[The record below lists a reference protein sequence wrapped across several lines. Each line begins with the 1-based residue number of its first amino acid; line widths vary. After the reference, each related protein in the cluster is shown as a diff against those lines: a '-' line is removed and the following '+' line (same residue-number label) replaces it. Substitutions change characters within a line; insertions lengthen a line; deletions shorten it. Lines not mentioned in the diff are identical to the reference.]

1 MSVQVILREPIEHLG
16 RRGDI
21 VKVANGYARNYLLPR
36 QLALPV
42 TEANRRKVDRE
53 RVVADARDAE
63 EKEAAEAF
71 AAALNRVVCVIA
83 RRVGESEILYGS
95 VTSSDIGEAL
105 AEHSFEVDRRKI
117 QLAADTCQQHGTCG
131 THSRRLGDCDK
142 ASQYRPQDH
151 RNKNH
156 WRQNTPEEN
165 SDDLPTRQTLILD
178 RHSGSGFRDDQ
189 GIDADV
195 KQVERRQEETR
206 IERRREQ
213 HTNRHWQ
220 QLGKKHQ
227 QNTRR
232 NQNTKRTARAN
243 NASGEAFVIISPDH
257 CRERQQT
264 HQRDHGTNDTACR

>member
-16 RRGDI
+16 RRGDV

-53 RVVADARDAE
+53 RGVADARDAE

-117 QLAADTCQQHGTCG
+117 QLAEPLKN
-131 THSRRLGDCDK
+131 LGEHVIPIK
-142 ASQYRPQDH
+142 VH
-151 RNKNH
+151 REVTAEVTVRIVK
-156 WRQNTPEEN
+156 EGAE
-165 SDDLPTRQTLILD
+165 
-178 RHSGSGFRDDQ
+178 DQ
-189 GIDADV
+189 GAASEEEAEPSSERSEDDAGDV
-195 KQVERRQEETR
+195 SPP
-206 IERRREQ
+206 
-213 HTNRHWQ
+213 
-220 QLGKKHQ
+220 
-227 QNTRR
+227 
-232 NQNTKRTARAN
+232 
-243 NASGEAFVIISPDH
+243 ASE
-257 CRERQQT
+257 
-264 HQRDHGTNDTACR
+264 